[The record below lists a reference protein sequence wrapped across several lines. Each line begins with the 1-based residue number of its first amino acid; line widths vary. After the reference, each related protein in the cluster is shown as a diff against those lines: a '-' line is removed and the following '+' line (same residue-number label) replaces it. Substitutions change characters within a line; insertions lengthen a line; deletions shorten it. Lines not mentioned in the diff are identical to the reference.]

1 MKDYLIF
8 FGCMRKKVVAPV
20 ELSEE
25 EIDELEQQ
33 GLDSEEA
40 MSAALGKRY
49 PHGRYCFCG
58 CRRRV

>member
-1 MKDYLIF
+1 
-8 FGCMRKKVVAPV
+8 MRKKVVAPV